1 MSAIVTKVRL
11 SRRAMLRGLGATMA
25 LPVLDA
31 MTSAFTAAAQT
42 PVRRIGAI
50 YVPNGMNIWNWT
62 PKTEGSGFDFSPI
75 LKPLEPFRKNLVVLS
90 GLANKEAD
98 GRVGEGTGDHS
109 RAQTA
114 YLTGVHAKKTE
125 GADIH
130 LEGTGVSM
138 DQIVAR
144 ELGRETQ
151 LSSLELGLESND
163 LAGGC
168 EDGYSC
174 AYTGTIA
181 WRSATTPLPIEAN
194 PRAVFERLF
203 GASDSTDRDA
213 RLARLRKD
221 HSILDA
227 VAEEVNAL
235 QRKLGTPDQR
245 KLSEYLDS
253 VRDIERRIQMAE
265 GQSNR
270 ELPVVQQPS
279 GIPQTFEEYAT
290 LMFDL
295 MALSYQTDLTRVVTF
310 VIGREKSTRTY
321 PEIGVPEPHH
331 PVSHHQNR
339 PDILDKQAK
348 INTYHVKMFAHLL
361 EKLQSVQDGDGSLL
375 DHVMIVY
382 GAGMSNSDIHFH
394 HDLPV
399 LVAGGG
405 AGRVKG
411 GQHIRVPRDTP
422 MANLHLT
429 LIEKMGVPIERFGDS
444 EGKIELL
451 AGV

>member
-1 MSAIVTKVRL
+1 
-11 SRRAMLRGLGATMA
+11 MLG

-31 MTSAFTAAAQT
+31 MVPAFAAAGTT
-42 PVRRIGAI
+42 PVRRLGAV

-62 PKTEGSGFDFSPI
+62 PKSEGMAFELSSI
-75 LKPLEPFRKNLVVLS
+75 LQPLAPFRKHLVVLS
-90 GLANKEAD
+90 GMANKEAD

-114 YLTGVHAKKTE
+114 FLTGVHAKKTE
-125 GADIH
+125 GADIR
-130 LEGTGVSM
+130 LEGTGGSM

-151 LSSLELGLESND
+151 LASLELGLESND

-181 WRSATTPLPIEAN
+181 WRSSTTPLPIEAN

-203 GASDSTDRDA
+203 GASDSTDREA
-213 RLARLRKD
+213 RLARLQKNR
-221 HSILDA
+221 SILDA
-227 VAEEVNAL
+227 VSAELTAL
-235 QRKLGTPDQR
+235 QRRLGVPDQR
-245 KLSEYLDS
+245 KLTEYLDS

-265 GQSNR
+265 EQSTR
-270 ELPVVQQPS
+270 ELPVVDQPQ
-279 GIPQTFEEYAT
+279 GIPATFEDYAT

-295 MALSYQTDLTRVVTF
+295 MALAYQTDLTRVATF

-331 PVSHHQNR
+331 PISHHQNR

-361 EKLQSVQDGDGSLL
+361 ERLQSMPDGDGSLL

-399 LVAGGG
+399 LLVGGG
-405 AGRVKG
+405 AGQIKG
-411 GQHIRVPRDTP
+411 GQHLRLPRETP

-429 LIEKMGVPIERFGDS
+429 IIDKMGIPVERFGDS
-444 EGKIELL
+444 QGEIDLL
-451 AGV
+451 SGI